1 MIKTD
6 RIRKSLPVPS
16 MSRTLNIL
24 LLAALAGALALP
36 AAAAPRVKQK
46 IRPQAAPTASAPA
59 PAASTPAASET
70 APPAASAA
78 VPSVAAP
85 AVHRPQPL
93 PEIAATAYA
102 VQDLQSGQVLAEKNW
117 ETPIEPASLT
127 KLMTAYLVFKALQE
141 GSLKPEQTVTVSARS
156 WGTDGPRMLRL
167 KDSQV
172 SIADLVKGLV
182 VQQSNDAAVALAE
195 AVAGSEE
202 QFVEMMNAE
211 AKRLGMAQ
219 TRFENSTGLHGEQH
233 LSSAKDLLI
242 LAAALMRD
250 FPPQYYQIYSI
261 KSFTYNGIT
270 QPNRNLLLFRDPAV
284 DGIAGGYGGSAGYH
298 LIASSK
304 RNGRRVI
311 SVVVGTESMQARA
324 AESSKLLNW
333 ALQSY
338 DTPKLYEAETAILQ
352 VKVYKGA
359 DNAVN
364 VGFIDATYITVP
376 HGQAAQLQPV
386 LETVQPVLAPISK
399 GQVLGTVKFMDAQ
412 NRVVAQKDVVA
423 LNDVAEAGFFG
434 RLFAVFDV
442 LAYFFEFTFAD
453 IGHTAG
459 AVGALGES
467 AYGECPRCFGEK
479 LKFVEIFVR
488 FPFVLRFGDQRHQHS
503 RFGAGFRLNKFF
515 HNRA

>member
-6 RIRKSLPVPS
+6 RIRKSQPVPS
-16 MSRTLNIL
+16 MSRTLNVL

-59 PAASTPAASET
+59 ASAPAASET
-70 APPAASAA
+70 APLAASAA
-78 VPSVAAP
+78 SAAAVPSAI
-85 AVHRPQPL
+85 VHRSQPL

-156 WGTDGPRMLRL
+156 WGTDGPRMLLL

-250 FPPQYYQIYSI
+250 FPPQYYQIYSV

-304 RNGRRVI
+304 RNGRRVVALVAGAA
-311 SVVVGTESMQARA
+311 SPEARA
-324 AESSKLLNW
+324 TESSKLLNY
-333 ALQSY
+333 ALQEF
-338 DTPKLYEAETAILQ
+338 DTVLLYRAGEKAAEIPVSGGAAPAVAAGFEQDLYLSIPRSRDG
-352 VKVYKGA
+352 VKIEIESRRPLAAPLDKG
-359 DNAVN
+359 
-364 VGFIDATYITVP
+364 
-376 HGQAAQLQPV
+376 QP
-386 LETVQPVLAPISK
+386 LGTLRLKSGSRVLAERPL
-399 GQVLGTVKFMDAQ
+399 V
-412 NRVVAQKDVVA
+412 VVAAMPQ
-423 LNDVAEAGFFG
+423 AGFWG
-434 RLFAVFDV
+434 RIKQLF
-442 LAYFFEFTFAD
+442 
-453 IGHTAG
+453 
-459 AVGALGES
+459 S
-467 AYGECPRCFGEK
+467 
-479 LKFVEIFVR
+479 
-488 FPFVLRFGDQRHQHS
+488 
-503 RFGAGFRLNKFF
+503 
-515 HNRA
+515 

>member
-1 MIKTD
+1 MIKND
-6 RIRKSLPVPS
+6 KIRKSQPVPD
-16 MSRTLNIL
+16 MSRTLGVL
-24 LLAALAGALALP
+24 LAAALAGALALP

-59 PAASTPAASET
+59 PAASAPAASET
-70 APPAASAA
+70 APLAASAA
-78 VPSVAAP
+78 SAAAVPFAI
-85 AVHRPQPL
+85 VHRSQPL

-156 WGTDGPRMLRL
+156 WGTDGPRMLL

-250 FPPQYYQIYSI
+250 FPPQYYQIYSV

-304 RNGRRVI
+304 RNGRRVVALVAGAA
-311 SVVVGTESMQARA
+311 SPEARA
-324 AESSKLLNW
+324 TESSKLLNY
-333 ALQSY
+333 ALQEF
-338 DTPKLYEAETAILQ
+338 DTVLLYRAGEKAADIPVSGGAAPAVSAGFEQDLYLSIPRSRDG
-352 VKVYKGA
+352 VKIEIESRRPLAAPLDKG
-359 DNAVN
+359 
-364 VGFIDATYITVP
+364 
-376 HGQAAQLQPV
+376 QP
-386 LETVQPVLAPISK
+386 LGTLRLKSGSRVLAERPL
-399 GQVLGTVKFMDAQ
+399 V
-412 NRVVAQKDVVA
+412 VVAAMPQ
-423 LNDVAEAGFFG
+423 AGFWG
-434 RLFAVFDV
+434 RIKQLF
-442 LAYFFEFTFAD
+442 
-453 IGHTAG
+453 
-459 AVGALGES
+459 S
-467 AYGECPRCFGEK
+467 
-479 LKFVEIFVR
+479 
-488 FPFVLRFGDQRHQHS
+488 
-503 RFGAGFRLNKFF
+503 
-515 HNRA
+515 

>member
-1 MIKTD
+1 MIKND
-6 RIRKSLPVPS
+6 NIRKPQPVFG
-16 MSRTLNIL
+16 MSRTLNVL
-24 LLAALAGALALP
+24 LLAALVGALALP
-36 AAAAPRVKQK
+36 SAAAPRVKQK

-59 PAASTPAASET
+59 ASAPAASET
-70 APPAASAA
+70 APLAASAA
-78 VPSVAAP
+78 SAAAAP
-85 AVHRPQPL
+85 SAIVHRPL

-156 WGTDGPRMLRL
+156 WGTDGPRMLLL

-250 FPPQYYQIYSI
+250 FPPQYYQIYSV

-304 RNGRRVI
+304 RNGRRVVALVAGAA
-311 SVVVGTESMQARA
+311 SPEARA
-324 AESSKLLNW
+324 TESSKLLNY
-333 ALQSY
+333 ALQEF
-338 DTPKLYEAETAILQ
+338 DTVLLYRAGEKAAEIPVSGGAAPAVAAGFEQDLYLSIPRSRDG
-352 VKVYKGA
+352 VKIEIESRRPLAAPLDKG
-359 DNAVN
+359 
-364 VGFIDATYITVP
+364 
-376 HGQAAQLQPV
+376 QP
-386 LETVQPVLAPISK
+386 LGTLRLKSGSRVLAERPL
-399 GQVLGTVKFMDAQ
+399 V
-412 NRVVAQKDVVA
+412 VVAAMPQ
-423 LNDVAEAGFFG
+423 AGFWG
-434 RLFAVFDV
+434 RIKQLF
-442 LAYFFEFTFAD
+442 
-453 IGHTAG
+453 
-459 AVGALGES
+459 S
-467 AYGECPRCFGEK
+467 
-479 LKFVEIFVR
+479 
-488 FPFVLRFGDQRHQHS
+488 
-503 RFGAGFRLNKFF
+503 
-515 HNRA
+515 

>member
-6 RIRKSLPVPS
+6 RIRKSQPVPS
-16 MSRTLNIL
+16 MSRTLNVL

-59 PAASTPAASET
+59 ASAPAASET
-70 APPAASAA
+70 APLAASAA
-78 VPSVAAP
+78 SAAAVPSAI
-85 AVHRPQPL
+85 VHRSQPL

-156 WGTDGPRMLRL
+156 WGTDGPRMLLL

-250 FPPQYYQIYSI
+250 FPPQYYQIYSV

-304 RNGRRVI
+304 RNGRRVVALVAGAA
-311 SVVVGTESMQARA
+311 SPEARA
-324 AESSKLLNW
+324 TESSKLLNY
-333 ALQSY
+333 ALQEF
-338 DTPKLYEAETAILQ
+338 DTVLLYRAGEKAADIPVSGGAAPAVAAGFEQDLYLSIPRSRDG
-352 VKVYKGA
+352 VKIEIESRRPLAAPLDKG
-359 DNAVN
+359 
-364 VGFIDATYITVP
+364 
-376 HGQAAQLQPV
+376 QP
-386 LETVQPVLAPISK
+386 LGTLRLKSGSRVLAERPL
-399 GQVLGTVKFMDAQ
+399 V
-412 NRVVAQKDVVA
+412 VVAAMPQ
-423 LNDVAEAGFFG
+423 AGFWG
-434 RLFAVFDV
+434 RIKQLF
-442 LAYFFEFTFAD
+442 
-453 IGHTAG
+453 
-459 AVGALGES
+459 S
-467 AYGECPRCFGEK
+467 
-479 LKFVEIFVR
+479 
-488 FPFVLRFGDQRHQHS
+488 
-503 RFGAGFRLNKFF
+503 
-515 HNRA
+515 